1 MAAAARQGRVASIAA
16 LGRTAVH
23 SLVDFALP
31 ARCARCAAIV
41 AEVDTFCA
49 ACWPSLEFLRDGCET
64 CGLPLEATE
73 EQSCAVCAAT
83 PPAIDRTRA
92 ALAYDE
98 PARQIALRLKYGRKV
113 ALARTMARYM
123 APLREPGGDAMVVP
137 VPLHR
142 RRLWWRGFN
151 QAALV
156 ARKLAGDWGV
166 PMRDDLLVR
175 NRPTRSLKGLN
186 HGQRREALRG
196 AFAVARPGEVKG
208 RTVVLIDDVLAS
220 GATGEACAR
229 VLRKAGAARVE
240 LICWAR
246 VVRPARLMR

>member
-1 MAAAARQGRVASIAA
+1 MAALARQGRVASIAK
-16 LGRTAVH
+16 LGRLAVK

-31 ARCARCAAIV
+31 PRCARCATIV
-41 AEVDTFCA
+41 EEVDTFCA
-49 ACWPSLEFLRDGCET
+49 TCWPSLEFLRDGCET

-73 EQSCAVCAAT
+73 QDSCAVCLAST
-83 PPAIDRTRA
+83 PIIDRTRA

-98 PARQIALRLKYGRKV
+98 PARHIALRLKYGRKV

-123 APLREPGGDAMVVP
+123 APLRVAEGDAIVLP

-156 ARKLAGDWGV
+156 ARRLARAWTI
-166 PMRDDLLVR
+166 PMHDNVLVR
-175 NRPTRSLKGLN
+175 RKPTRSLKGLN
-186 HGQRREALRG
+186 HSQRREALRG

-229 VLRKAGAARVE
+229 ALRKAGAARVE